1 MTVLY
6 DAGLL
11 IAADRNDR
19 VVWADHRTRL
29 EFGVLPVTTAPV
41 VSQVSRSSRQVQL
54 RRLLRG
60 CEIVAFAPEEVHEVG
75 ELLGRAGSSDVVD
88 AHVLVTAS
96 RSGSSVITSDEED
109 LGRLSNCLQRP
120 VTLHQVQARRRSRHP

>member
-19 VVWADHRTRL
+19 AVWADHRARL
-29 EFGVLPVTTAPV
+29 ELGVIPTTTAPV

-88 AHVLVTAS
+88 AHVVVTAS
-96 RSGSSVITSDEED
+96 RYGTSVITSDEED
-109 LGRLSNCLQRP
+109 LGRLSNCLEQP
-120 VTLHQVQARRRSRHP
+120 VTLHQVRA

>member
-1 MTVLY
+1 VTVLY

-19 VVWADHRTRL
+19 EVWADHRVRL
-29 EFGVLPVTTAPV
+29 ELGVIPTTTAPV

-60 CEIVAFAPEEVHEVG
+60 CEIVTFASEEMHEVG
-75 ELLGRAGSSDVVD
+75 ELLGRARSSDVVD
-88 AHVLVTAS
+88 AHLVIAAA
-96 RSGSSVITSDEED
+96 RHGSSVITSDEND
-109 LGRLSNCLQRP
+109 LTRLSNCLRQP
-120 VTLHQVQARRRSRHP
+120 VVIHQVRTRRQRRQP

>member
-19 VVWADHRTRL
+19 EVWADHRARL
-29 EFGVLPVTTAPV
+29 ELGVVPVTTAPV

-75 ELLGRAGSSDVVD
+75 ELLGRARSSDVVD
-88 AHVLVTAS
+88 AHVVVTAS
-96 RSGSSVITSDEED
+96 RYGSSVITSDEED
-109 LGRLSNCLQRP
+109 LGRLSNCLQQP
-120 VTLHQVQARRRSRHP
+120 VTLHQVRA

>member
-19 VVWADHRTRL
+19 EVWADHRVRL
-29 EFGVLPVTTAPV
+29 ALGVVPTTTAPV
-41 VSQVSRSSRQVQL
+41 VAQVSRSSRQVQL

-60 CEIVAFAPEEVHEVG
+60 CEIVAFAPEEMHEVG
-75 ELLGRAGSSDVVD
+75 ELLSAARSSDVVD
-88 AHVLVTAS
+88 AHVVVTAA
-96 RSGSSVITSDEED
+96 RHGSSVITSDEDD
-109 LGRLSNCLQRP
+109 LTRLSNRLQHP
-120 VTLHQVQARRRSRHP
+120 VAIHQVRPRRRQP

>member
-1 MTVLY
+1 VTVLY

-19 VVWADHRTRL
+19 GVWADHRVRL
-29 EFGVLPVTTAPV
+29 ELGVVPTTTAPV

-60 CEIVAFAPEEVHEVG
+60 CEIVAFAPEEMHEVG
-75 ELLGRAGSSDVVD
+75 ELLGRARSSDVVD
-88 AHVLVTAS
+88 AHVVVNAA
-96 RSGSSVITSDEED
+96 RHGWSVLTSDEYD
-109 LGRLSNCLQRP
+109 LMRLANCLQEP
-120 VTLHQVQARRRSRHP
+120 VAIHQVHTQRQVHP